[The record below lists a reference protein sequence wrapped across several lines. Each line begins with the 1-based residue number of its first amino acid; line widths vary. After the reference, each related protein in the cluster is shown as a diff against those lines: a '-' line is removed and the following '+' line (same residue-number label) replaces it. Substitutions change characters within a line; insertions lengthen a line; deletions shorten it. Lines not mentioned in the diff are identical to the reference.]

1 MRTYE
6 WFVFPIDAN
15 TNRVIS
21 ETWPMLSFYEAVLC
35 DDGVR
40 RSMWLMESYEQITQ
54 LVASKE
60 QRKLL
65 FHVYNRAA
73 PHLTARSWKFAG
85 KKSTA
90 KKPVPAK
97 TADVP
102 F

>member
-6 WFVFPIDAN
+6 WFVFPIDAD

-35 DDGVR
+35 DDGAR
-40 RSMWLMESYEQITQ
+40 RGMWLMESYEQITQ

-73 PHLTARSWKFAG
+73 PHLAARSWKFAG
-85 KKSTA
+85 KKNAA